1 MFIRNKVPCFKQAT
15 RVLCPDPKSKFT
27 PWKYTT
33 NLSVGLLRYYASI
46 TSNITQMAE
55 VVKLN
60 CKYNSYVIPFKIT
73 KYLAF
78 MIANTKKS
86 TMQSASRDE
95 LEVKT
100 SWKRFPII
108 STSLCWCGNC

>member
-33 NLSVGLLRYYASI
+33 NLSVGLLRYYANASI

-60 CKYNSYVIPFKIT
+60 CKYNSYVNATHCYQASMLSYCYHLK
-73 KYLAF
+73 AF
-78 MIANTKKS
+78 IK
-86 TMQSASRDE
+86 E
-95 LEVKT
+95 
-100 SWKRFPII
+100 FGP
-108 STSLCWCGNC
+108 